1 MEKNALGAME
11 NHKKGIVLIIK
22 PIKKALLYA
31 VGIIEFAMILFY
43 INASTLKEILIEF
56 GISLVV
62 IFLVILHTGETV
74 ILDEKGC
81 CLVWFNGLLKKKY
94 KWEQLKT
101 KRILYKADRREA
113 LGYEAK
119 KCVLLTKRKINNKS
133 VWNNPFVQ
141 TEKYT
146 TVEKGAEFV
155 EQFPFLFRPLSII
168 YIYFAA
174 EPEACKED
182 GCYYSVVDE
191 KAFMEKMKEWHIELE
206 DNKPE
211 ERPPWKEQ
219 I

>member
-1 MEKNALGAME
+1 MTIRPNRSAGLFMAL
-11 NHKKGIVLIIK
+11 
-22 PIKKALLYA
+22 
-31 VGIIEFAMILFY
+31 IIEFIMIPFY
-43 INASTLKEILIEF
+43 IYAASLKM
-56 GISLVV
+56 
-62 IFLVILHTGETV
+62 FLVEMGIVQILVLGVVLSIGKTI
-74 ILDEKGC
+74 ILNEKGC
-81 CLVWFNGLLKKKY
+81 CLSWLNGLIRKEY
-94 KWEQLKT
+94 DWEQLKT
-101 KRILYKADRREA
+101 KRVLYKTDRRESY
-113 LGYEAK
+113 GFEAE
-119 KCVLLTKRKINNKS
+119 KCVLLSTRIIKNKS

-191 KAFMEKMKEWHIELE
+191 KVFMEKMKEWHIELE

-211 ERPPWKEQ
+211 EIPPWKEQ

>member
-1 MEKNALGAME
+1 MIIRPKRSAGLFMAL
-11 NHKKGIVLIIK
+11 
-22 PIKKALLYA
+22 
-31 VGIIEFAMILFY
+31 IIEFIMIPFY
-43 INASTLKEILIEF
+43 IYAASLKM
-56 GISLVV
+56 
-62 IFLVILHTGETV
+62 FLVEMGIVQILVLGVVLSIGKTI
-74 ILDEKGC
+74 ILNEKGC
-81 CLVWFNGLLKKKY
+81 CLSWLNGLIRKEY
-94 KWEQLKT
+94 DWEQLKT
-101 KRILYKADRREA
+101 KRVLYKTDRRESY
-113 LGYEAK
+113 GFEAE
-119 KCVLLTKRKINNKS
+119 KCVLLSTRIIKNKS

-174 EPEACKED
+174 EPEDCKED

-191 KAFMEKMKEWHIELE
+191 KAFMEKMKEWHVELE

-211 ERPPWKEQ
+211 EIPPWKEQ